1 MFCGELVDELH
12 KFIYRT
18 SVHAH
23 SFLGYEKSMN
33 AGVIVKG
40 NWNKPNHYK

>member
-1 MFCGELVDELH
+1 MFYGKLVGELHQV
-12 KFIYRT
+12 IYRT

-23 SFLGYEKSMN
+23 SFLSYEKCIN

-40 NWNKPNHYK
+40 EWYKPNHYN